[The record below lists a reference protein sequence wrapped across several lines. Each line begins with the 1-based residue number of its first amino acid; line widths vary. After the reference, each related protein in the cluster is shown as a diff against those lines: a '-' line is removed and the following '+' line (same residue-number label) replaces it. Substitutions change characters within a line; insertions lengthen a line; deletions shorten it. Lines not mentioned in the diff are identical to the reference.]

1 MLSTKNDLEEALKM
15 YNDAIK
21 RKPPEVR
28 VAKLWKK
35 KAEVFVNLAKIDSEK
50 ALEAYEEA
58 IKYSS
63 GDASEK
69 ALVRTKGSVLVD
81 LGQLEEGLEEYD
93 RAIDLDPG
101 NHYFYKEKGD
111 VLLGINHLSEALLA
125 YNKAIHLKPDFEL
138 AKECREKVLQ
148 AMETQSKKIAAD
160 LEQEKQSCKPDE
172 DQEDLEE
179 DL

>member
-111 VLLGINHLSEALLA
+111 VLWESITSLKHFWLIIKRSILSQILSLRRSVERK
-125 YNKAIHLKPDFEL
+125 YFRPWKRKA
-138 AKECREKVLQ
+138 
-148 AMETQSKKIAAD
+148 KK
-160 LEQEKQSCKPDE
+160 
-172 DQEDLEE
+172 
-179 DL
+179 